1 MLPTSPINTKATA
14 VTGLH
19 VVSGQLFY
27 NTTKVDSVNIQTCLI
42 DFNNWLKDITKPLL
56 VCHNGKKFDSIIL
69 VKSILK
75 YPECDL
81 RSSIGGFVDSLPV
94 FREIFPDKPSHK
106 LETLVQDTMGMTYN
120 AHSALEDVKALQS
133 LVLHHKVSDDIM
145 LKHSFGV
152 EFVVSSIEIKTKTD
166 TLISTLTPLSLC
178 ISDYMLKKIA
188 KSGLSYD
195 HLRLITER
203 GGMEGLQNVLGEKM
217 DNGSLRVTKNR
228 TVIGKI
234 YDHFCSIKQ

>member
-1 MLPTSPINTKATA
+1 MLPTSPISTKATA
-14 VTGLH
+14 VIGLH

-120 AHSALEDVKALQS
+120 AHSALEDVKG
-133 LVLHHKVSDDIM
+133 
-145 LKHSFGV
+145 F
-152 EFVVSSIEIKTKTD
+152 
-166 TLISTLTPLSLC
+166 TP
-178 ISDYMLKKIA
+178 
-188 KSGLSYD
+188 
-195 HLRLITER
+195 
-203 GGMEGLQNVLGEKM
+203 
-217 DNGSLRVTKNR
+217 
-228 TVIGKI
+228 
-234 YDHFCSIKQ
+234 

>member
-1 MLPTSPINTKATA
+1 MHPTSPINTKATA

-94 FREIFPDKPSHK
+94 FREIFPDKPSH
-106 LETLVQDTMGMTYN
+106 
-120 AHSALEDVKALQS
+120 
-133 LVLHHKVSDDIM
+133 
-145 LKHSFGV
+145 
-152 EFVVSSIEIKTKTD
+152 
-166 TLISTLTPLSLC
+166 
-178 ISDYMLKKIA
+178 
-188 KSGLSYD
+188 
-195 HLRLITER
+195 
-203 GGMEGLQNVLGEKM
+203 
-217 DNGSLRVTKNR
+217 
-228 TVIGKI
+228 
-234 YDHFCSIKQ
+234 